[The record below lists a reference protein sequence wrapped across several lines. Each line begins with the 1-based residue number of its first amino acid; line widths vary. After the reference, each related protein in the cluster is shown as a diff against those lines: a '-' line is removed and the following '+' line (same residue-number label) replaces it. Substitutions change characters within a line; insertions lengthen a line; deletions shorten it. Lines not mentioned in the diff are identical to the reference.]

1 LREKNLLFCLIVL
14 ICMAAAFVVTLGY
27 PSDARFFPIIVIS
40 LCGIVTLWELVKTY
54 RQKDEKTPEPE
65 KGYRRQFIFAAA
77 WVVAFVLIIWLLGF
91 SIGLTLITFAYVKT
105 YEKGWRWAIILPI
118 ITFLMAY
125 VGFEILLQ
133 TPLYEGLLFL
143 G

>member
-1 LREKNLLFCLIVL
+1 MRQKNLLFCLIVL

-27 PSDARFFPIIVIS
+27 PSDARFSPIIVIS
-40 LCGIVTLWELVKTY
+40 LCGVVTLWELVNTY
-54 RQKDEKTPEPE
+54 RQKDEKSPEPD
-65 KGYRRQFIFAAA
+65 KGYQRRFILTVA

-91 SIGLTLITFAYVKT
+91 VIGLTLITFAYVKVH
-105 YEKGWRWAIILPI
+105 EKGWRWAIILPI
-118 ITFLMAY
+118 ITFLMSY

-143 G
+143 

>member
-1 LREKNLLFCLIVL
+1 MREKNLLFCLVVL

-40 LCGIVTLWELVKTY
+40 LCGVVALWELVKTY
-54 RQKDEKTPEPE
+54 RQKDEKTPEPD
-65 KGYRRQFIFAAA
+65 KGYRRQFIFTVA
-77 WVVAFVLIIWLLGF
+77 WVVAFVLIIWLVGF
-91 SIGLTLITFAYVKT
+91 NIGLTLITFAYVKT
-105 YEKGWRWAIILPI
+105 HEKGWRWAIILPI
-118 ITFLMAY
+118 ISYLMSC

-143 G
+143 

>member
-1 LREKNLLFCLIVL
+1 ML
-14 ICMAAAFVVTLGY
+14 ICMVAAFVVTCDY

-40 LCGIVTLWELVKTY
+40 LCGLVAVWELVKTY
-54 RQKDEKTPEPE
+54 RQKDEKTPEPD
-65 KGYRRQFIFAAA
+65 KGYRRQFIFTSA
-77 WVVAFVLIIWLLGF
+77 WIVAFVLSIWLLGF
-91 SIGLTLITFAYVKT
+91 VIGLTLITFAYVKT
-105 YEKGWRWAIILPI
+105 HEEGWRWAIILPI

-143 G
+143 